1 MNKIKAFFGKMKGDD
16 KLVVSLVLIAI
27 AIGLCIIFRNE
38 INTIMTDVF
47 KDLGSTIKEL
57 YEGTLSKTTN
67 VTP

>member
-57 YEGTLSKTTN
+57 YEGT
-67 VTP
+67 VGTPTP

>member
-57 YEGTLSKTTN
+57 YAGSVGTP
-67 VTP
+67 TP

>member
-57 YEGTLSKTTN
+57 YAGT
-67 VTP
+67 VGTPTP